1 MANDS
6 EIVAIKKDVAY
17 LVKKVDSI
25 DEKLEAKYIT
35 KLEFDPIKK
44 LVYGTVSVI
53 LVGVM
58 TALVRLILIQWN
70 IKY

>member
-1 MANDS
+1 MSEAT

-58 TALVRLILIQWN
+58 TALVRLILIQ
-70 IKY
+70 

>member
-1 MANDS
+1 MSEAT
-6 EIVAIKKDVAY
+6 EIVAIKKDIAY
-17 LVKKVDSI
+17 LVKKVDKI
-25 DEKLEAKYIT
+25 DASLEAKYIT

-58 TALVRLILIQWN
+58 TALVRLILIQ
-70 IKY
+70 